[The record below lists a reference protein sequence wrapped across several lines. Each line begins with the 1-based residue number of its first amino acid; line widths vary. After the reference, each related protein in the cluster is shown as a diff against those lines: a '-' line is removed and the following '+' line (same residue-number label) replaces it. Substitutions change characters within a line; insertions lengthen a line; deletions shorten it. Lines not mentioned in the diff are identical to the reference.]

1 MSDRRYEVY
10 GPCANCKGHVVLG
23 VHHDLVDPYGERLP
37 PTEELCQACGET
49 GRTRLVSIPDA
60 LVEAAADA
68 IDALG
73 FDTLELRNWGDDSVA
88 NATELVARA
97 ALSVLFPGE
106 EEE

>member
-1 MSDRRYEVY
+1 MSLLRSYDEMTPDQQLAYKMGYE
-10 GPCANCKGHVVLG
+10 AA
-23 VHHDLVDPYGERLP
+23 RS
-37 PTEELCQACGET
+37 ELCVA
-49 GRTRLVSIPDA
+49 GRDDLRRGDSIPDA
-60 LVEAAADA
+60 LVDEAADA